1 MAGVCLGKELDGCGL
16 NFFYCSCSL
25 RKRKGGYSSSGRGG
39 GEKQSK
45 GLRHFS
51 QLVCEKVREKG
62 ITSYNEVMPIFVAMA
77 TTIQTRALA
86 CKTCKFVK
94 SNFLENKASYGCIF

>member
-1 MAGVCLGKELDGCGL
+1 MGVAYISCCYLMGVACIY
-16 NFFYCSCSL
+16 FCSCSL
-25 RKRKGGYSSSGRGG
+25 RKRKGGYSSSSRGG

-62 ITSYNEVMPIFVAMA
+62 ITSYNEVTPICVAMA
-77 TTIQTRALA
+77 TTTHM
-86 CKTCKFVK
+86 CTCMY
-94 SNFLENKASYGCIF
+94 A